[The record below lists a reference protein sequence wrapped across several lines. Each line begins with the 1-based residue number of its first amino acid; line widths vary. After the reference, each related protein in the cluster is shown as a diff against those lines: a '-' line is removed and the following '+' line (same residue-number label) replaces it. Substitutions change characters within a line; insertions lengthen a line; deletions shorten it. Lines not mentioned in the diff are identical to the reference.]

1 MYGLPDRS
9 NKGLYIVKVQYDTKI
24 KSIKTVKQ
32 YWEAILKDLSK
43 FRDKNKGK
51 RDMIIAGDLN
61 ESINFNQI
69 VEFLTENGL
78 FDAYG

>member
-32 YWEAILKDLSK
+32 Y
-43 FRDKNKGK
+43 
-51 RDMIIAGDLN
+51 
-61 ESINFNQI
+61 
-69 VEFLTENGL
+69 
-78 FDAYG
+78 

>member
-78 FDAYG
+78 FDTYG

>member
-78 FDAYG
+78 LDAYR